1 MIFLF
6 SVSTVF
12 YRRRRKSST
21 SSGGRGGEGQG
32 GGEGGGGGQGQT
44 PSPRRRA
51 NSGRSF
57 LMSSIPKNWQVQL
70 QICKFLPFIIKN
82 NRQKRVKIYIM
93 ANFLIQTRPVYILI
107 DWQ

>member
-21 SSGGRGGEGQG
+21 SSGGRGGGGG
-32 GGEGGGGGQGQT
+32 GGEGVEGGEGQT

-57 LMSSIPKNWQVQL
+57 HWCRNIEVM
-70 QICKFLPFIIKN
+70 
-82 NRQKRVKIYIM
+82 
-93 ANFLIQTRPVYILI
+93 
-107 DWQ
+107 